1 MFIKH
6 FNKLYLSFKYI
17 FQHCIDV
24 VIVGW
29 INVEWDTGLSL
40 LYRYGNDGVITA
52 YDVEPSDEP
61 RILEDQPIAVGCL
74 VRRGKVS

>member
-17 FQHCIDV
+17 FHHCIDV

>member
-1 MFIKH
+1 M
-6 FNKLYLSFKYI
+6 
-17 FQHCIDV
+17 